1 MKSEFTLHP
10 LCTLFPRME
19 GAEFDALVADIQAN
33 GQREPIVMHQGMVL
47 DGGNR
52 FRACIRAGVEPIT
65 VEFAG
70 ENIVSF
76 VLSANLHRRHL
87 SPGQQAAI
95 VASAQD
101 WAKAQ
106 SRGGDRGNQHGPS
119 QSQSVD
125 FASVEQ
131 RAAASGV
138 SRVTQMKAD
147 KVARADPE
155 LAKKVGLG
163 EVSLP
168 DAVAQVTGKPKKAA
182 PIPKVEEPLD
192 DEGADQDDI
201 VEALLAENA
210 QLKEENATL
219 HIAVGTEKFKT
230 VESLRHYVSVV
241 ETQNRELTDQNARL
255 KREVKALR
263 RRLGE

>member
-19 GAEFDALVADIQAN
+19 GAEFDALVTDIQAN

-106 SRGGDRGNQHGPS
+106 TRGGDRKS
-119 QSQSVD
+119 DQSQAVD
-125 FASVEQ
+125 FDSVEK
-131 RAAASGV
+131 RSAASGV

-182 PIPKVEEPLD
+182 PIPKVEESLD
-192 DEGADQDDI
+192 DEGADQGDI
-201 VEALLAENA
+201 VEALMAENA